1 VLILVGLEPE
11 RLVAIVESR
20 GSLRKYQKSLDEITH
35 QLGHA
40 GYLET
45 VRRPALGEATG
56 PDCGAT
62 VSEVVQVFSSRRI
75 FGYPMMVRRVCWP
88 QLPDSKWSS
97 GLPCAGLRREE
108 EHLIPLGVADVKRQG
123 SDITLIAHGR
133 ALITYMKA
141 AELLAT
147 EYEINVE
154 VVDLRL
160 HSPAERR
167 YDLGFRLEN
176 PSRVVLEES
185 KPFCNMGAQIAALLQ
200 EKIFDELD
208 APGA

>member
-1 VLILVGLEPE
+1 M
-11 RLVAIVESR
+11 AIVESR

-45 VRRPALGEATG
+45 VRRPALWEATG

-62 VSEVVQVFSSRRI
+62 VSEVVPVFSSRPI

-88 QLPDSKWSS
+88 QLPDSKWS
-97 GLPCAGLRREE
+97 ALRRLTTRRRIS
-108 EHLIPLGVADVKRQG
+108 HPAGVADVKRQG

-147 EYEINVE
+147 EYEINLE

-160 HSPAERR
+160 HSPAVRR

-176 PSRVVLEES
+176 PSRGGS
-185 KPFCNMGAQIAALLQ
+185 RRKQTLLQ
-200 EKIFDELD
+200 HGRANCNDFAGKDI
-208 APGA
+208 